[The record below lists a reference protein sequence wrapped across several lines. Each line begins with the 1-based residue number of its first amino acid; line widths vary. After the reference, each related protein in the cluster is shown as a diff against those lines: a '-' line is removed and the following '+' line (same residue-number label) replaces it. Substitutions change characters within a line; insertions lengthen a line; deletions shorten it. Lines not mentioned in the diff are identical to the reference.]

1 VTSAL
6 ISAEDLLV
14 LVDGQ
19 QDGRETPLLLDVRW
33 TLAGPDH
40 ESYLDGH
47 IPGAVFCDLDADVAA
62 PPGEGGR
69 HPLPSE
75 QDLTA
80 AMRRLG
86 VAPGRDVVVYDGG
99 NALAAARAWWTLR
112 WAGHERVRVLDGGL
126 PAWLSAGGTL
136 EAGEVEPTPAPTAQA
151 HVGAM
156 PTVSVQ
162 ELATADM
169 DGAAG
174 EHLLVDLRAVERF
187 RGEQEPVDPV
197 AGHIPGALSCPA
209 SSLLDEDG
217 RYLTGDRLRAVLA
230 PVLGGGRVVSYCG
243 SGVQAT
249 QLVLAL
255 RELGVDAALYAGSW
269 SEWIR
274 DPDRPVATGS

>member
-6 ISAEDLLV
+6 ISAEELRDLLD
-14 LVDGQ
+14 DG
-19 QDGRETPLLLDVRW
+19 DAPLLLDVRW

-40 ESYLDGH
+40 QSYLDGH

-75 QDLTA
+75 EDMTA

-99 NALAAARAWWTLR
+99 NALAAARTWWTLR
-112 WAGHERVRVLDGGL
+112 WAGHGQVRVLDGGL

-136 EAGEVEPTPAPTAQA
+136 ESGEVQAVPAPDAEA

-156 PTVSVQ
+156 PTVSVE
-162 ELATADM
+162 ELADTS
-169 DGAAG
+169 GAGDAG
-174 EHLLVDLRAVERF
+174 GARGDQVVVDLRAIERF
-187 RGEQEPVDPV
+187 RGDEEPVDPV
-197 AGHIPGALSCPA
+197 PGHIPGALSCPA

-230 PVLGGGRVVSYCG
+230 PVLTQGRIVSYCG

-255 RELGVDAALYAGSW
+255 GELGVDAALYAGSW

-274 DPDRPVATGS
+274 DPNRPVATGG